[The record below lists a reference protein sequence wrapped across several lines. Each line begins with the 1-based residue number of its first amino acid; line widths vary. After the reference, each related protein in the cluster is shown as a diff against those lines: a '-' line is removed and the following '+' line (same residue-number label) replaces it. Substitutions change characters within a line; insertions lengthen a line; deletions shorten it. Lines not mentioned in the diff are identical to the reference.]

1 MSKSL
6 LYHGFGIRG
15 YDYQRTSYEEG
26 IVIFHVRQPRE
37 SLRCPQCGSDEVQRR
52 GEVVRPFQHLP
63 IASKPVF
70 VQMPVARV
78 ACPRCQIIRQ
88 VDVPFAQRQRTYTK
102 AFARYVLELRRAMTI
117 EDVAR
122 HLGVSWWMVK
132 DIEKRHLQK
141 HFARPKL
148 RALRQIAIDEISIGK
163 GHRYLTVVLDLQS
176 GAVVHVGQGKG
187 ADALKPFW
195 RRLKASH
202 AQIEAVATDMSPAYI
217 QAVLENLPDAVL
229 VFDRFHIVKLF
240 NQKLSDFRRQLHR
253 EATEQLHKQV
263 LKGTRWLLL
272 KNPENLDDDHNE
284 HARLQE
290 ALELNQPLATA
301 YYLKEELRCQ
311 LWQQRDHF
319 AAERFLDRW
328 CRRARATGIRFLEK
342 FANTLQAHRTGILA
356 WYDCPISTGP
366 LEGTNNK
373 IKTLQRQAYGFRDQ
387 EYFRL
392 KIFALHQTKYAL
404 VG

>member
-15 YDYQRTSYEEG
+15 YEYQRTTYEEG
-26 IVIFHVRQPRE
+26 TVIFHIRQQRE
-37 SLRCPQCGSDEVQRR
+37 SLRCPQCGSDDVQRR
-52 GEVVRPFQHLP
+52 GHVVRPFQHLP

-70 VQMPVARV
+70 VEMPVARV
-78 ACPRCQIIRQ
+78 ACRRCQIIRQ
-88 VDVPFAQRQRTYTK
+88 VKVPMTDRQRSYTR
-102 AFARYVLELRRAMTI
+102 AFARYVLELRRSMTI
-117 EDVAR
+117 HDVAC

-132 DIEKRHLQK
+132 DIEKRYLQK
-141 HFARPKL
+141 HFSRPKL
-148 RALRQIAIDEISIGK
+148 RSLRRIAIDEISIGK
-163 GHRYLTVVLDLQS
+163 GHRYLTLVLDLES

-202 AQIEAVATDMSPAYI
+202 AQIAAVATDMSPAYI
-217 QAVLENLPDAVL
+217 QAVMENLSEAIL
-229 VFDRFHIVKLF
+229 VFDRFHIIKLF
-240 NQKLSDFRRQLHR
+240 NEKLSDFRRELYR
-253 EATEQLHKQV
+253 EATEQMHKQV

-272 KNPENLDDDHNE
+272 KNPENLDEDRNE

-290 ALELNQPLATA
+290 ALQRNQPLATA
-301 YYLKEELRCQ
+301 YYLKEDLRGQ
-311 LWQQRDHF
+311 LWQQPHYY

-328 CRRARATGIRFLEK
+328 CRRARAAGIGFLEK
-342 FANTLQAHRTGILA
+342 FANTLQAHRSGVLA

-392 KIFALHQTKYAL
+392 KIYALHETKYAL